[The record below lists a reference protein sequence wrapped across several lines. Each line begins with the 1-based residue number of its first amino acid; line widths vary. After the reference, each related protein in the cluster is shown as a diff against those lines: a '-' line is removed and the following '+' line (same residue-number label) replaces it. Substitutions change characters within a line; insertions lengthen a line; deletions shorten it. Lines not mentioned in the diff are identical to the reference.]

1 MSSLVSTTD
10 VQCGRQARSLP
21 FMELQDQEL
30 LDFRTHPLQG
40 CKDLGVNLP
49 GEILGASIFSQ
60 NVHEGVDKNSL

>member
-1 MSSLVSTTD
+1 
-10 VQCGRQARSLP
+10 
-21 FMELQDQEL
+21 MELQDQEL

-49 GEILGASIFSQ
+49 GELLGASIFSQ